1 MTANVRP
8 DIVGTNSAGW
18 GGDRD
23 LSGSFYKADKAS
35 NDANMGTNQ
44 GAVWKR
50 SFSASRSNGIFG
62 KSSTNQTNALRLLA
76 IVKTKP

>member
-1 MTANVRP
+1 MEDGLP

-23 LSGSFYKADKAS
+23 LSGAFYKADKAS

-50 SFSASRSNGIFG
+50 SFSASRSNALFG
-62 KSSTNQTNALRLLA
+62 KSPTSQPSALRLLA
-76 IVKTKP
+76 IVKY